1 MRKRNKVNK
10 LNRTASHRKAMMRN
24 MATSLFEHER
34 LVTTRARSKVLKT
47 YAEKLIT
54 RAKKN
59 LADDISKEASLHNKR
74 QILRHVMD
82 REIAI
87 KLFEDIAPR
96 FKERNGGYIRIVHL
110 PERNSDSAKMSVIE
124 LVDRKEKVRAVKETA
139 AAPAPTKKPKK
150 SDDSK
155 DTTSRDSKKKKDDK
169 GGDGEK
175 KKRKWWSGFKKNK
188 AEEH

>member
-1 MRKRNKVNK
+1 
-10 LNRTASHRKAMMRN
+10 MMRN